1 MLTAPLT
8 EGAGK
13 EGESAEP
20 RAALPEALTVE
31 GIYKAHLGDV
41 TRWAARLGGPRVE
54 LEDAVQEVFTLVQRE
69 LPRYRGEARIT
80 TWLYRITENVVRHQR
95 RRDKWRRWLGGASS
109 GREPV
114 SEDRSPAEN
123 VEQRQSRELVY
134 LALDRMNERYRT
146 AIILFEIEDLP
157 GEEVA
162 ERMGMKLSNLWV
174 LLHRARADLV
184 RRVGEVQG
192 RGRGRALPG
201 GLTGGLKR

>member
-1 MLTAPLT
+1 MLSAPLT
-8 EGAGK
+8 GQVAK
-13 EGESAEP
+13 EDVPE
-20 RAALPEALTVE
+20 AAPEALTVE
-31 GIYKAHLGDV
+31 GIYRAHLGDV

-69 LPRYRGEARIT
+69 LPNYRGEARIT

-95 RRDKWRRWLGGASS
+95 RRDRWRRWLRGSNS
-109 GREPV
+109 ENEPV

-162 ERMGMKLSNLWV
+162 ERMGMKLANLWV
-174 LLHRARADLV
+174 VLHRARADLV
-184 RRVGEVQG
+184 RRVSEIRERRGEAG
-192 RGRGRALPG
+192 R
-201 GLTGGLKR
+201 

>member
-1 MLTAPLT
+1 
-8 EGAGK
+8 
-13 EGESAEP
+13 
-20 RAALPEALTVE
+20 
-31 GIYKAHLGDV
+31 
-41 TRWAARLGGPRVE
+41 VE

-69 LPRYRGEARIT
+69 LPNYRGEARIT

-95 RRDKWRRWLGGASS
+95 RRNRWRRWLRGSTS
-109 GREPV
+109 DQGRERELA

-184 RRVGEVQG
+184 RRVGEV
-192 RGRGRALPG
+192 RGRR
-201 GLTGGLKR
+201 R

>member
-1 MLTAPLT
+1 MLSAPLP
-8 EGAGK
+8 EAVSSDSKDAGSP
-13 EGESAEP
+13 E
-20 RAALPEALTVE
+20 ALPKVQHEALTVE
-31 GIYKAHLGDV
+31 GVYRAHLGDV

-69 LPRYRGEARIT
+69 LPSYRGEARIT

-95 RRDKWRRWLGGASS
+95 RRDRWRRWLRGTSS
-109 GREPV
+109 DPGRELA

-123 VEQRQSRELVY
+123 LEQRQSRELVY
-134 LALDRMNERYRT
+134 RALDRMNERYRT

-174 LLHRARADLV
+174 VLHRARADLV
-184 RRVGEVQG
+184 RRVGEV
-192 RGRGRALPG
+192 RGRR
-201 GLTGGLKR
+201 

>member
-8 EGAGK
+8 ERAGK
-13 EGESAEP
+13 DGGSPDGSPE
-20 RAALPEALTVE
+20 ALPEAPTVE
-31 GIYKAHLGDV
+31 GIYRAHLGDV

-69 LPRYRGEARIT
+69 LPHYRGEARIT

-95 RRDKWRRWLGGASS
+95 RRNRWRRWLGGGTPDRELAS
-109 GREPV
+109 E
-114 SEDRSPAEN
+114 ERSPAEN

-184 RRVGEVQG
+184 RRVGEVRERRGDG
-192 RGRGRALPG
+192 RQES
-201 GLTGGLKR
+201 KR

>member
-1 MLTAPLT
+1 
-8 EGAGK
+8 
-13 EGESAEP
+13 
-20 RAALPEALTVE
+20 LPEALTVE
-31 GIYKAHLGDV
+31 GIYRAHLGDV

-69 LPRYRGEARIT
+69 LPKYRGEARIT

-95 RRDKWRRWLGGASS
+95 RRNRWRRWLGGGASEHE
-109 GREPV
+109 RELA
-114 SEDRSPAEN
+114 SEERSPAEN

-184 RRVGEVQG
+184 RRVGEVRRR
-192 RGRGRALPG
+192 RGEDSR
-201 GLTGGLKR
+201 